1 MHNERRGAPS
11 LPPSH
16 LRGIFDYVN
25 SIKDVTRRESTISD
39 STAKR
44 DESTSTRRPHLSLS
58 LSLSLSYAHARDDNS
73 GLVPERK
80 TASSARHP
88 SSSLLTLRARKFAA
102 L

>member
-58 LSLSLSYAHARDDNS
+58 LSLSF
-73 GLVPERK
+73 
-80 TASSARHP
+80 
-88 SSSLLTLRARKFAA
+88 SLLRARA
-102 L
+102 